1 MPLLATTIEAAKAEM
16 ADVRKQK
23 GAEGLPETG
32 MRPLFSE
39 YADAYLRFH
48 TNADSGKKPRTV
60 AREGHSLVHWKKT
73 MGNARLD
80 KITRPMIAGFV
91 KARLEAGATP
101 RTANL
106 DVIVLRNVLKQAQ
119 EEGLIRRLPMVG
131 LKPRKVKTPVDQAE
145 DLPRGVDDLD
155 VVTGKKNGLL
165 SFLRLA
171 RSSRRG
177 LRWRSWEA
185 EHPGSLD
192 WRGRSGLALRLRLPA
207 FRSPARTHPSPAL

>member
-1 MPLLATTIEAAKAEM
+1 MQTRVSGEKSARRVPLLATKIEAAKAEI

-32 MRPLFSE
+32 LLPLFSE

-48 TNADSGKKPRTV
+48 TNADSGKKPRRV
-60 AREGHSLVHWKKT
+60 AREKHSLVHWKKT

-106 DVIVLRNVLKQAQ
+106 DVIVLRNALKQAQ
-119 EEGLIRRLPMVG
+119 EEGLIRRLPMEG
-131 LKPRKVKTPVDQAE
+131 LKPRKVKTPVRQLLTPEQFQKLCKAAE
-145 DLPRGVDDLD
+145 DCG
-155 VVTGKKNGLL
+155 KNGRQAADYVRLL
-165 SFLRLA
+165 AYSGA
-171 RSSRRG
+171 RRD
-177 LRWRSWEA
+177 EA
-185 EHPGSLD
+185 
-192 WRGRSGLALRLRLPA
+192 LALKWEHVDLAKRQLRIGA
-207 FRSPARTHPSPAL
+207 AD